1 MKSQAWTKARG
12 YIGLGLRVMTCEL
25 GAEITPIQ
33 CEKSEPLGGH
43 SGVGSGKLRD
53 VER

>member
-1 MKSQAWTKARG
+1 MKSQTRAKARAF
-12 YIGLGLRVMTCEL
+12 IGLVLRVMTCEL
-25 GAEITPIQ
+25 GAFTPIQ
-33 CEKSEPLGGH
+33 CEKAEPLGGH